1 MANDDNGVSTST
13 VLVSFLAGAA
23 LGAGLAMLYA
33 PKNGKEIRD
42 QIADLADDAADKIK
56 EYAKE
61 AQEKIKATIEE
72 GKDVVSEK
80 KSILASALDA
90 GREAIKR
97 EKEKYSA

>member
-1 MANDDNGVSTST
+1 MAHEDNGVSAST

-33 PKNGKEIRD
+33 PKDGRQLRN
-42 QIADLADDAADKIK
+42 QIADLADDAVDKIK

-61 AQEKIKATIEE
+61 AQEKIKETIDE
-72 GKDVVSEK
+72 GKDVVAEK
-80 KSILASALDA
+80 KSILSSALEA

>member
-1 MANDDNGVSTST
+1 MANDDNGVSAST